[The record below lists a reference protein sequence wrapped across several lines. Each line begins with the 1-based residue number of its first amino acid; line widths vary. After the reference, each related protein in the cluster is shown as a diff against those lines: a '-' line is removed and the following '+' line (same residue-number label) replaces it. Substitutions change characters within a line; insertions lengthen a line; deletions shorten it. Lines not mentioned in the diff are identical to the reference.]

1 MSLVSEA
8 YRLCPSRWI
17 EDNGLLLDY
26 KGQPVTLDEKQKQIL
41 DSSAPQVV
49 LLCHR
54 QWGKSS
60 LSALL
65 CLHRAIFFERSL
77 CLLVAPS
84 LRQSSE
90 NFRRVESFMEKLDLE
105 LVEDTKLSCQ
115 LPNRSRII
123 ALPGGDEGNNVRGY
137 SAPSIVV
144 EDESSICSDPLYE
157 AIRPMLISNPESRI
171 ILAATAHGQKGH
183 FYKIWTEEKDW
194 LKIFV
199 PVTETSRFSPER
211 LDQERIR
218 GALYFR
224 QEFLC
229 EFLADEFTVF
239 TEEMLKKMSVGDED
253 DEDNKEVN
261 IFDY

>member
-1 MSLVSEA
+1 MSLQSAA

-17 EDNGLLLDY
+17 EENELLLDY
-26 KGQPVTLDEKQKQIL
+26 KGRPVILDEKQIEIL
-41 DSSAPQVV
+41 DSSASQIV

-54 QWGKSS
+54 QFGKSS

-90 NFRRVESFMEKLDLE
+90 NFRRVASFMETLE
-105 LVEDTKLSCQ
+105 LELTEDTKLSCK
-115 LPNRSRII
+115 LPNHSRIV
-123 ALPGGDEGNNVRGY
+123 ALPGGDEGGNIRGY

-157 AIRPMLISNPESRI
+157 SIRPMLISNPESRL

-199 PVTETSRFSPER
+199 PVTENSRFSPER
-211 LDQERIR
+211 LEQERAR
-218 GALYFR
+218 GELYFR

-229 EFLADEFTVF
+229 EFLTDEFSLFDDARIAEAMDDTIDEIKM
-239 TEEMLKKMSVGDED
+239 TE
-253 DEDNKEVN
+253 
-261 IFDY
+261 Y